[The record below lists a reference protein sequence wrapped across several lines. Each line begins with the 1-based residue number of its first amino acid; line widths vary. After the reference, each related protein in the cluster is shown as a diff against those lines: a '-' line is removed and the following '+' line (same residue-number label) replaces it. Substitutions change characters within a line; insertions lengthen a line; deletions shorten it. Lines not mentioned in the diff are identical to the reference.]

1 VQLQEVNKQCNSES
15 GRLDVRCTSQALVS
29 LLGERIQHQHILSL
43 LDSLVDSLL
52 DTQVLSVKGTA
63 EVLEGMVISRG
74 SEVFQNIAGF
84 VRKLHDKMGLM
95 GMDETADL
103 IENVG
108 EVIHQFC
115 VHNTRGVVTSLV
127 HLPMPIDREAKLVW
141 QCLAG
146 DTRVGGEV
154 IGVLLE
160 VISQDQE
167 QSISV
172 SNHQV
177 VGATNALTLMLETHK
192 LEEVARIELG
202 RLMSSL
208 VMILSRSLGVKY
220 TSRGSV
226 ISLGKVDADSLII
239 DPIAITIDALRA
251 LFSCLNCVVV
261 ASALQNICL
270 ADYNDLVHLLNKFVG
285 SVAQHAPHLLPA
297 IVSGHVPFAEV
308 TVPDCMRVASLAVL
322 QACAENKAGGDL
334 SLLAKLQA
342 TLLACCSDPLSLTRR
357 LALQGI
363 PILSV
368 CGEVDLESR
377 CLATLSALIAGVEDE
392 QCSAVSLTAL
402 RGLVTFLPHVPKHHL
417 YPLASSLALKVRPF
431 FESSSDDHRAAAIS
445 VYSSLATC
453 ADGDRKTSYLD
464 YFQSILVPIL
474 LHSNSSHIPTKKAC
488 LTTLKSLALVI
499 EFQPLIDTLATHDYD
514 DDFSLLVSKIVRCR
528 CGALIEMYHTAVA
541 NSLSYFKSKNP
552 LLRSNVVF
560 LLSEILGYTQDNEQ
574 EKVQEELVT
583 AAVQGIIDLLSDSES
598 NVRKSA
604 AMCLGQVAVLSLC

>member
-1 VQLQEVNKQCNSES
+1 MLYNNQVNKRNTLFFGLLRDKNSEESQARTLTTILECIGQTATRGNPEQLAQFSSKIVEDFLIPCLNDHKDSEKIRDAALSGVHHLTNALLNISLDDKEVQLLHHEELLHAAISFLQNPSINLCSRQLALNCLTGLVQLPPNISQLSRCSLLKACFSTIFTSFLEHQTSKAEDYGVASVIDQQLTSMVNKLHILIRELLQQDMEPSTLDEIFTMLEPWLKLDQDLSREISVNIFYSALDTYIKNIKLGVNSPSNFTPGPYMIGAIIPRCCDPSKKVRQFGLECLQHLLRILALYEGLAQETIEASLVQLQDVNKQCNSES

-52 DTQVLSVKGTA
+52 DTQVLSVKGTV

-74 SEVFQNIAGF
+74 SEEFQNITGF

-103 IENVG
+103 IENVA

-127 HLPMPIDREAKLVW
+127 HLPMLIDREAKLVW
-141 QCLAG
+141 QCVAG
-146 DTRVGGEV
+146 DTRVGGEG

-167 QSISV
+167 QTISV

-177 VGATNALTLMLETHK
+177 VGATNALTFMLETHK

-208 VMILSRSLGVKY
+208 VMMLSRSLGVKY

-226 ISLGKVDADSLII
+226 ISLGKVDVDSIII

-297 IVSGHVPFAEV
+297 IVSGHVPFA
-308 TVPDCMRVASLAVL
+308 
-322 QACAENKAGGDL
+322 
-334 SLLAKLQA
+334 
-342 TLLACCSDPLSLTRR
+342 
-357 LALQGI
+357 
-363 PILSV
+363 
-368 CGEVDLESR
+368 
-377 CLATLSALIAGVEDE
+377 
-392 QCSAVSLTAL
+392 
-402 RGLVTFLPHVPKHHL
+402 
-417 YPLASSLALKVRPF
+417 
-431 FESSSDDHRAAAIS
+431 
-445 VYSSLATC
+445 
-453 ADGDRKTSYLD
+453 
-464 YFQSILVPIL
+464 
-474 LHSNSSHIPTKKAC
+474 
-488 LTTLKSLALVI
+488 
-499 EFQPLIDTLATHDYD
+499 
-514 DDFSLLVSKIVRCR
+514 
-528 CGALIEMYHTAVA
+528 
-541 NSLSYFKSKNP
+541 
-552 LLRSNVVF
+552 
-560 LLSEILGYTQDNEQ
+560 
-574 EKVQEELVT
+574 
-583 AAVQGIIDLLSDSES
+583 
-598 NVRKSA
+598 
-604 AMCLGQVAVLSLC
+604 